1 MIICIGLVCCNTG
14 NDEKHPMSENKR
26 SGTIPEN
33 NLKGI
38 VLSIEKYE
46 PLGTATHFYN
56 LILTNDSS
64 NFLTREQ
71 EPHARNFLLPDSLLQ
86 PLIGFAKELSNDSI
100 DYMEE
105 STGIK
110 ICIRERASETCTISN
125 KKNAYAYLMKIDK
138 MYQSNPQLGT
148 DVTWIGDIIEV
159 YRYQYHIKE

>member
-1 MIICIGLVCCNTG
+1 M
-14 NDEKHPMSENKR
+14 
-26 SGTIPEN
+26 
-33 NLKGI
+33 
-38 VLSIEKYE
+38 
-46 PLGTATHFYN
+46 
-56 LILTNDSS
+56 
-64 NFLTREQ
+64 
-71 EPHARNFLLPDSLLQ
+71 Q